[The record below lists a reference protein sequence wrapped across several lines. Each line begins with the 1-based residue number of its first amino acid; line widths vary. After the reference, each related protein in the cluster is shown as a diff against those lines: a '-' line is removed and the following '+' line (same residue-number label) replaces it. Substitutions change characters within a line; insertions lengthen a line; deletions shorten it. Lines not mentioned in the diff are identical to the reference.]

1 MKSRLIALFVV
12 LSATLFAQNSI
23 DSVDSNPRSFRK
35 FGIGIQGMGPTV
47 IGSIYL
53 NYFATHNINIEL
65 GTGLFGTYA
74 GAKYYMG
81 KKENKQLFSPYAGIN
96 IGTFK
101 LPDPL
106 IFIFGGDLAWKR
118 VYSVNI
124 PLGVQLMTKNGFN
137 FSVEGSFL
145 FINGS
150 TTTGVP
156 IKVASPWGAIRLA
169 KNF

>member
-1 MKSRLIALFVV
+1 VKTRLIALFVI
-12 LSATLFAQNSI
+12 LYTTLFSQNST
-23 DSVDSNPRSFRK
+23 DPVKGNPRSFRK
-35 FGIGIQGMGPTV
+35 FGVGIQGMGPTI

-65 GTGLFGTYA
+65 GTGLFGTYG
-74 GAKYYMG
+74 GAKYYLG
-81 KKENKQLFSPYAGIN
+81 KKENEQLFSPYTGIN

-106 IFIFGGDLAWKR
+106 IAIFGGDLAWKR

-137 FSVEGSFL
+137 FSVEGSIL
-145 FINGS
+145 FIDGS
-150 TTTGVP
+150 TTTGIP
-156 IKVASPWGAIRLA
+156 IKVSSPWGAIRIA

>member
-1 MKSRLIALFVV
+1 MKTRLIALFVI
-12 LSATLFAQNSI
+12 LSTTLFAQNSI
-23 DSVDSNPRSFRK
+23 DTVKGNPRSFRK
-35 FGIGIQGMGPTV
+35 FGIGIQGMGPTI

-65 GTGLFGTYA
+65 GTGLFGSYG
-74 GAKYYMG
+74 GAKYYLG
-81 KKENKQLFSPYAGIN
+81 KKEDKQLFSLYAGIN

-106 IFIFGGDLAWKR
+106 IIIFGGELVWKR
-118 VYSVNI
+118 VYSVNL

-137 FSVEGSFL
+137 FSLEGSFL
-145 FINGS
+145 FIHGN
-150 TTTGVP
+150 TATGVP
-156 IKVASPWGAIRLA
+156 VKVTSPWGAIRIA